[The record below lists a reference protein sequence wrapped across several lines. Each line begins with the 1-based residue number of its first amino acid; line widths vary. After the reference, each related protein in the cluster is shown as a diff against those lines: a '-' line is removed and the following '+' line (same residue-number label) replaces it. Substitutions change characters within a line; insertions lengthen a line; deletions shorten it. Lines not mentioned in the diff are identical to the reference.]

1 MTYKFRGISVY
12 DNQFVYGSLIKKR
25 NGEYYIQD
33 DNGLGSDIVTESIS
47 PYIGRNDDNGRE
59 MYNSDTVK
67 VDCSG
72 VGGSFNDGVYRI
84 EYSEVDCAFFLVQLD
99 GKHAIAFNEC
109 YGYEAINPSESK
121 YVELSD
127 LGNKTVLELSD
138 LDGKTIKAR
147 ISVTKYSPKISI
159 D

>member
-1 MTYKFRGISVY
+1 MKYKFRGKSKNGDFHIYGMPTY
-12 DNQFVYGSLIKKR
+12 DLK
-25 NGEYYIQD
+25 YIF
-33 DNGLGSDIVTESIS
+33 NGSDEQYASPDNYEVMSETIV

-59 MYNSDTVK
+59 MYSGDTVK

-109 YGYEAINPSESK
+109 YGYEVIE
-121 YVELSD
+121 
-127 LGNKTVLELSD
+127 NK
-138 LDGKTIKAR
+138 
-147 ISVTKYSPKISI
+147 
-159 D
+159 